1 MRQFPPIFRWVLEHN
16 LGTYLKN
23 KYSSFFS
30 LNLKEGLQM
39 LPGVPPWP
47 APHQLPLVIQVKFRQ
62 EHNSVE

>member
-1 MRQFPPIFRWVLEHN
+1 MYFVLPANN

-39 LPGVPPWP
+39 LPGVPPWR
-47 APHQLPLVIQVKFRQ
+47 APHRLYYSVIGGRC
-62 EHNSVE
+62 